1 MTAII
6 TEDIKDQLFS
16 AAFAKEEGREDFLT
30 VLRTIPL
37 NKANFEVVFDNA
49 TSQISRQWVL
59 EWWGP
64 ELMHILSHSNGWDD
78 WVMDFPL
85 IDELILSVSSDP
97 RWLEVLSFRWTMSDG
112 RPEDGPRET
121 LRTPNE
127 RQEFFSECWKAT
139 ISEDN
144 TKRLEQMLGHPQWNK
159 HLNED
164 IIQMAIWRPL
174 KVWRVFH
181 DNNQPLPLRMFWRG
195 MMVGIQ
201 SPDNQEKLQFLITEA
216 GSTPHFIVQQY
227 AHGWSRPLPEHLA
240 LLIENIA
247 NTISVDLTT
256 IEKLHYEIAQ
266 QLLRND
272 NGLIGKHSA
281 NEVASLLADTP
292 LFDGVH
298 LINAFVQHTKTPLDA
313 HQSAVV
319 EAVLQTLTAD
329 RYEKIVEQ
337 YIDHPTFA
345 DVPSMQHTRIG
356 RTLTTADHA
365 ARLKKI

>member
-1 MTAII
+1 MTSTI
-6 TEDIKDQLFS
+6 TEDITDKLFS
-16 AAFAKEEGREDFLT
+16 AAFAKDEGREDFLT

-37 NKANFEVVFDNA
+37 SKANFEAVYDNA
-49 TSQISRQWVL
+49 ISPISRQWVL

-64 ELMHILSHSNGWDD
+64 DLMQILSHSHGWDD

-85 IDELILSVSSDP
+85 IDELILSTSSDP

-112 RPEDGPRET
+112 RPEDGPRGT

-144 TKRLEQMLGHPQWNK
+144 TERLQQMLGHPQWTK
-159 HLNED
+159 HLNEN

-181 DNNQPLPLRMFWRG
+181 DNHHPLPLRIFWQG
-195 MMVGIQ
+195 MMVAPPH
-201 SPDNQEKLQFLITEA
+201 SDNQEKLHFLITEV
-216 GSTPHFIVQQY
+216 GSEPQFIIQQY

-240 LLIENIA
+240 MLIQNIA
-247 NTISVDLTT
+247 NTISVDTT
-256 IEKLHYEIAQ
+256 TVEQLHEEIAQ

-272 NGLIGKHSA
+272 NGLIRKHSA
-281 NEVASLLADTP
+281 TEVASMLIRTP
-292 LFDGVH
+292 LFDGEQ
-298 LINAFVQHTKTPLDA
+298 LICALSTHAKTSLNA

-319 EAVLQTLTAD
+319 EAVLHTLTPDAYK
-329 RYEKIVEQ
+329 RIVGQ

-345 DVPSMQHTRIG
+345 DVPTMQHTRIG
-356 RTLTTADHA
+356 RTLNIADNGT
-365 ARLKKI
+365 RLKKI